1 MFWRP
6 FDGTFSEYGRINVA
20 AGSVRALRTVDPP
33 TLWIIAGPNGSGKS
47 SLYGSSDFEALG
59 GSVWI
64 INPDLLTSDIAA
76 QERLDRHDAN
86 LQSVRRIEQW
96 LYASIATYRTIG
108 VETVLS
114 TEKYRRLVT
123 TACDAGYRTRMLYV
137 LLDSADRQV
146 ERVRLRVATGGHDVP
161 EEAIRRR
168 RAKSFEQLAWFADAM
183 DACDVYDNSTGVPE
197 LSASKVDGR
206 LHVLGPLPEDCR
218 AILRSADMLASG

>member
-1 MFWRP
+1 MK
-6 FDGTFSEYGRINVA
+6 TS
-20 AGSVRALRTVDPP
+20 AGVESVRTLPRADAP
-33 TLWIIAGPNGSGKS
+33 TLWIVAGPNGSGKS
-47 SLYGSSDFEALG
+47 SLYGASNLKEFG

-64 INPDLLTSDIAA
+64 INPDLLTSHIAA
-76 QERLDRHDAN
+76 KEQLDQVGAN
-86 LQSVRRIEQW
+86 LESVRRIEQW
-96 LYASIATYRTIG
+96 LYASLATYRTIG

-114 TEKYRRLVT
+114 TDKYRRLVT
-123 TACDAGYRTRMLYV
+123 AAREAGYRTRMLYV

-168 RAKSFEQLAWFADAM
+168 RARSFEQLAWFADAM

-197 LSASKVDGR
+197 LAASKVDGR
-206 LHVLGPLPEDCR
+206 LRVLGPLPEDCR